1 MILPTIRLMITW
13 VAIKKFGPNY
23 RVYGVM
29 EWWSDGVLKFADK
42 TNCLF
47 PNFSSTTVLQ
57 YSNTPR
63 IGILE

>member
-1 MILPTIRLMITW
+1 MILPTVRLMMPW
-13 VAIKKFGPNY
+13 VALKKFGSNY

-29 EWWSDGVLKFADK
+29 ERWSDGVLKFANK

-47 PNFSSTTVLQ
+47 PNFSSTPALR